1 MSLDTFHLA
10 LACLFVVMGFLF
22 LCMFSYFTC
31 WSFFNK
37 RYRKKYIKRQALEI
51 AKLRT
56 KFEDPCQMFK
66 AIPAPPS
73 QVSPGVNQQ
82 LSAITESKALGFS
95 TTEKKKKKN
104 RYIEEVA
111 AEDTAQ
117 ETAVQI
123 SIVDYKTVCAEKL
136 IQN

>member
-1 MSLDTFHLA
+1 
-10 LACLFVVMGFLF
+10 
-22 LCMFSYFTC
+22 
-31 WSFFNK
+31 
-37 RYRKKYIKRQALEI
+37 
-51 AKLRT
+51 
-56 KFEDPCQMFK
+56 MFK